1 AGNMGVAQ
9 GMDILLDLAQVKQKT
24 NDADSAGSILQ
35 EAMKLATE
43 LEEVNPVLFRFLL
56 SKTRQSLA
64 DFLKAAG
71 RYEEAEREF
80 QAVFKLQEQIMAESA
95 RRYGTTSE
103 EWVGKQIENLENYAQ
118 LLTAMKRDADLQK
131 VESEIARLK
140 QEGKKDS

>member
-1 AGNMGVAQ
+1 
-9 GMDILLDLAQVKQKT
+9 
-24 NDADSAGSILQ
+24 
-35 EAMKLATE
+35 
-43 LEEVNPVLFRFLL
+43 
-56 SKTRQSLA
+56 
-64 DFLKAAG
+64 
-71 RYEEAEREF
+71 
-80 QAVFKLQEQIMAESA
+80 MAESA